1 MVLSNTSFEDFKRTV
16 LEGSALDGTDLA
28 GFVSAVAGAEGESL
42 KQLLCAARDIRLAR
56 LGRGVS
62 LCAIV
67 NARSGLCSED
77 CAFCAQSGHFATD
90 APTHPFLAPSEI
102 EQAARSMRE
111 RGARRFGIVT
121 SGLSPSGQDFKR
133 LVQAVRAV
141 AALGL
146 QADASCGVVSRAQ
159 LAQLKSAGLR
169 GYHHNLETARSFF
182 PNICTTHDYDQDVQ
196 AVRDAL
202 AEGLYVC
209 SGGIFGLGESW
220 EQRAELAL
228 TLRDLG
234 VVSVPI
240 NFLSP
245 IPGTPLAGRAPLA
258 PEEALKIVALL
269 RFLLPEAHL
278 RICGGR
284 RTVFGATLGTEP
296 LEAGAS
302 GLMIGDYLTTRGL
315 DAQADL
321 QAILNAGWEISDDQG
336 E

>member
-1 MVLSNTSFEDFKRTV
+1 MVICNISFDDVKRTV
-16 LEGSALDGTDLA
+16 LEDSPLA
-28 GFVSAVAGAEGESL
+28 GADLTCFVSAVAQAHGKSMD
-42 KQLLCAARDIRLAR
+42 QLLHAARDIRLAR
-56 LGRGVS
+56 LGRRVS
-62 LCAIV
+62 LCSIV
-67 NARSGLCSED
+67 NARSGRCSED
-77 CAFCAQSGHFATD
+77 CAFCAQSAHFDTN
-90 APTHPFLAPSEI
+90 APVHPFLSPAEI
-102 EQAARSMRE
+102 EQAARTMRD

-121 SGLSPSGQDFKR
+121 SGLSPSGRDFEH

-141 AALGL
+141 TALGL

-159 LAQLKSAGLR
+159 LAELKNAGLR
-169 GYHHNLETARSFF
+169 AYHHNLETARSFF
-182 PNICTTHDYDQDVQ
+182 PSICTTHEYEQDVQ

-228 TLRDLG
+228 TLKDLG
-234 VVSVPI
+234 VPSVPI

-245 IPGTPLAGRAPLA
+245 IPGTPLASREPLA
-258 PEEALKIVALL
+258 PQEALKIVALL
-269 RFLLPEAHL
+269 RFLLPDAHL

-284 RTVFGATLGTEP
+284 RTVFGLSRGTEP

-302 GLMIGDYLTTRGL
+302 GLMIGDYLTTKGL
-315 DAQADL
+315 DAQADC
-321 QAILNAGWEISDDQG
+321 QAILDAGWEISDDHD